1 MKIVVPKG
9 MESKMTVRV
18 HLQSETGS
26 WSEEIATFTTEEYY
40 EVCITALETW
50 AKKNGHIITES
61 VEEDDND

>member
-1 MKIVVPKG
+1 
-9 MESKMTVRV
+9 MTVRV
-18 HLQSETGS
+18 HLQSKTGS

-61 VEEDDND
+61 VEEENDND